1 MKKLTYLLFFIN
13 RIQKKKIWTALEEK
27 LMQKLEKK
35 NFEEKLKKW
44 IARLARH
51 PDLAR
56 RKAHNEVQRRA

>member
-35 NFEEKLKKW
+35 TLKKNW
-44 IARLARH
+44 RSG
-51 PDLAR
+51 
-56 RKAHNEVQRRA
+56 